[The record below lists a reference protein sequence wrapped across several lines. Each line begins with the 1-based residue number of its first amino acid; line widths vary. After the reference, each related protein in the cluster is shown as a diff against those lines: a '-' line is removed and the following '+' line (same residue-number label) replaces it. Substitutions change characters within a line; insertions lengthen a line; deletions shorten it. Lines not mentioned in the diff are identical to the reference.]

1 MKDVI
6 VMVRRGR
13 NGEAAIDRSDWE
25 RQEQTRKETGKVI
38 QNRPELRLETI
49 L

>member
-13 NGEAAIDRSDWE
+13 NGETAIDRTDWE
-25 RQEQTRKETGKVI
+25 RQGQTGEETGKII
-38 QNRPELRLETI
+38 QNRTELGLETM